1 MVFTDE
7 EAKQMAEKLKDA
19 MDGIGTNGL
28 FVTFRPFQILR
39 NCVCSFFFCCKTSM
53 DCHLWS
59 WL

>member
-28 FVTFRPFQILR
+28 FCNF
-39 NCVCSFFFCCKTSM
+39 
-53 DCHLWS
+53 
-59 WL
+59 